1 MKLPEALLRSLEGL
15 PGYDHDAF
23 VQVHES
29 GAQVTSIRLNPAK
42 SQAPG
47 VLFQDLRS
55 KISDLRSE
63 ILDPASRIPWSR
75 YGYYLPERPSFTFD
89 PLFHAGAYYVQE
101 ASSMF
106 VEQALAQHADLS
118 ARLRVLDLCAA
129 PGGKS
134 THLQSL
140 LAPGSLL
147 VSNEV
152 IKARAGILSE
162 NLTKWGAGNSIVTS
176 NDPAHFAKLEGFFDV
191 IVVDAPCSGSGLF
204 RRDPDA
210 IAEWSPANVQ
220 LCQGRQQRI
229 LADVWPALK
238 EGGLL
243 VYSTCSY
250 SAEEDEVILDWLTT
264 TFQVVPLQLQCPD
277 AGIVEVRSPEGAWGY
292 RFYPD
297 KIRGEGFFLAAFR
310 KLDVA
315 AAPRYKPK
323 GADLL
328 SAKET
333 APLEKWMDTEGL
345 KFVRHGSRVLALP
358 EDRVSDFSILQSA
371 LYIQQAGTAVGEPI
385 RDKLVPDHALAMS
398 PRVGGAVPRV
408 ELSYPDAIRFLQRQ
422 DFHIDTERGWQ
433 LVTFAGAPLGWINA
447 LPNRINNYY
456 PREWRIRAQGPSGGT
471 QT

>member
-1 MKLPEALLRSLEGL
+1 MKLPEALLQSLEGI
-15 PGYDHDAF
+15 PGYDRDAF

-29 GAQVTSIRLNPAK
+29 GTQVTSIRVNPAK
-42 SQAPG
+42 PQAAG
-47 VLFQDLRS
+47 SLFQGPDGPSQLADS
-55 KISDLRSE
+55 KSK
-63 ILDPASRIPWSR
+63 IPWSR
-75 YGYYLPERPSFTFD
+75 YGYYLAARPSFTFD
-89 PLFHAGAYYVQE
+89 PLFHSGAYYVQE

-118 ARLRVLDLCAA
+118 APLRVLDLCAA

-152 IKARAGILSE
+152 IKARAAILSE

-210 IAEWSPANVQ
+210 IGEWSPANVQ

-250 SAEEDEVILDWLTT
+250 SAEEDEFILDWLST
-264 TFQVVPLQLQCPD
+264 TFQVEPLPLQCSD
-277 AGIVEVRSPEGAWGY
+277 AGIVEVRSPQGGWGY

-297 KIRGEGFFLAAFR
+297 RVRGEGFFLAAFR
-310 KLDVA
+310 KRDA
-315 AAPRYKPK
+315 AEKPRFKTKP
-323 GADLL
+323 ADLL

-333 APLEKWMDTEGL
+333 AALGEWLDTSGL
-345 KFVRHGSRVLALP
+345 RILRHGSRVLALP
-358 EDRVSDFSILQSA
+358 EAALPDFTLLQSA
-371 LYIQQAGTAVGEPI
+371 LYIQQAGTSVGEPI
-385 RDKLVPDHALAMS
+385 RDKLVPDHGLAMS
-398 PRVGGAVPRV
+398 PRVAGSVPRT
-408 ELSYPDAIRFLQRQ
+408 ELSYGDAIRFLQRQ
-422 DFHIDTERGWQ
+422 DFMIDTQRGWQ
-433 LVTFAGAPLGWINA
+433 LVTFMGQPLGWINA
-447 LPNRINNYY
+447 LPNRLNNYY
-456 PREWRIRAQGPSGGT
+456 PREWRIRAQGPSA
-471 QT
+471 